1 MSNIHD
7 NETLEMIHEDVLAD
21 DEKGLLVDEIDYT
34 IYMLMM
40 IETRYFSS

>member
-21 DEKGLLVDEIDYT
+21 DEKGFLAKLPNRKFQKCIVF
-34 IYMLMM
+34 
-40 IETRYFSS
+40 FST